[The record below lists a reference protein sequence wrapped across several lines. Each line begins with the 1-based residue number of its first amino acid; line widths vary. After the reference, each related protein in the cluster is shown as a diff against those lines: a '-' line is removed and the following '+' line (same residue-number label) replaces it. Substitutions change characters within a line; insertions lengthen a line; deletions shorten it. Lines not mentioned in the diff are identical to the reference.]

1 MRVRKEKFDNAC
13 KEALSKI
20 EISLDILN
28 STNPEDD
35 QEAEFLTRNIKY
47 IKNDKIVLTYELFL
61 AGNIF
66 IDLYEVK
73 DVVVEILSKYI
84 DVKRCLQ

>member
-1 MRVRKEKFDNAC
+1 MKVCKEKFANAC
-13 KEALSKI
+13 KEALSEI
-20 EISLDILN
+20 EISLDRLN